1 MSTQHRLDIAAWRQH
16 SRTKEVYTWLYINL
30 EDLTKRTPLL
40 LLLHYQGRHQPYEF
54 VHSDLKQAR
63 LSEASDI
70 TMPGF
75 LNGYTML
82 FVDRTALETYG
93 ELVSWDD
100 DAAAFEN
107 MTNGVGMCTLGMGY
121 RFWRYSNVSGPSL
134 LSAAGFCCKTLF
146 R

>member
-1 MSTQHRLDIAAWRQH
+1 M
-16 SRTKEVYTWLYINL
+16 WLYINL
-30 EDLTKRTPLL
+30 GDLTKRTPLL

-82 FVDRTALETYG
+82 FVDQRCWHAPWAWVTGFGDTATY
-93 ELVSWDD
+93 
-100 DAAAFEN
+100 
-107 MTNGVGMCTLGMGY
+107 LGL
-121 RFWRYSNVSGPSL
+121 P
-134 LSAAGFCCKTLF
+134 C
-146 R
+146 